1 MRAVRQRNGPRPDA
15 EGSRGPGPEDV
26 QVRRLRVRP
35 GHESRPAHGEDGIC
49 VKRHQAGALLTRRPI
64 STPWTAE
71 QDEKLLAMVA
81 DGSSAFKAAVVL
93 KRGTDSVR
101 SRAKKLGV
109 SFPTVLEARKK
120 IEAGQP

>member
-1 MRAVRQRNGPRPDA
+1 M
-15 EGSRGPGPEDV
+15 
-26 QVRRLRVRP
+26 
-35 GHESRPAHGEDGIC
+35 
-49 VKRHQAGALLTRRPI
+49 TRRPI